1 MADTSMLGTVMLV
14 RHPLESRRTQ
24 LAELS
29 AELDGVALEL
39 EAPVAA
45 VDLRLD
51 PAGPGPAAVAE
62 VAGGPL
68 PAQPDTWTE
77 LVAGQA
83 QIPSGQALR
92 LGPDEW
98 LLTSAAARPEDWEF
112 GLDEAAAP
120 FGGTALDVSAQ
131 RTTVRVRGASAR
143 RLLASGCAIDL
154 RPRSFPRGRCAQTLL
169 GQAGVLLVALGV
181 DARGADDLQLFVRP
195 SFAGYVV
202 DWLVD
207 AAQEFRS

>member
-1 MADTSMLGTVMLV
+1 MADTSMLV
-14 RHPLESRRTQ
+14 RHPLEARRTQ
-24 LAELS
+24 LTELS

-39 EAPVAA
+39 ETPVAA

-51 PAGPGPAAVAE
+51 PADPGPAAVAD

-83 QIPSGQALR
+83 LR

-98 LLTSAAARPEDWEF
+98 LLTSTAARPEDWEF
-112 GLDEAAAP
+112 GLDEAAAE
-120 FGGTALDVSAQ
+120 FGGTAVDVSAQ

-154 RPRSFPRGRCAQTLL
+154 RPASFPRGRCAQTLL
-169 GQAGVLLVALGV
+169 GQAGVLLVAHGV
-181 DARGADDLQLFVRP
+181 DTRGDDDLQLFVRP

-207 AAQEFRS
+207 AAQEFRRPT

>member
-1 MADTSMLGTVMLV
+1 MADTPTLMIV
-14 RHPLESRRTQ
+14 RHPLETRRTQ

-68 PAQPDTWTE
+68 PAQPDTWTV
-77 LVAGQA
+77 LVA
-83 QIPSGQALR
+83 GQALR

-98 LLTSAAARPEDWEF
+98 LLTSTAARPEDWEF

-120 FGGTALDVSAQ
+120 FGGAAVDVSAQ

-154 RPRSFPRGRCAQTLL
+154 RPGSFPRGRCAQTLL
-169 GQAGVLLVALGV
+169 GQAGVVLVALA
-181 DARGADDLQLFVRP
+181 DDDLQLFVRP

-207 AAQEFRS
+207 AAQEFRRPS

>member
-1 MADTSMLGTVMLV
+1 MADTSTLMIA
-14 RHPLESRRTQ
+14 RHPLETRRAQ

-39 EAPVAA
+39 EEPVAA

-68 PAQPDTWTE
+68 PAQPDTWTG
-77 LVAGQA
+77 LVA
-83 QIPSGQALR
+83 GQALR

-120 FGGTALDVSAQ
+120 FGGTAVDVSAQ

-154 RPRSFPRGRCAQTLL
+154 RPASFPRGRCAQTLL
-169 GQAGVLLVALGV
+169 GQAGVLLVARGV
-181 DARGADDLQLFVRP
+181 DASGADDLQLFVRP

>member
-1 MADTSMLGTVMLV
+1 MADTSMLV
-14 RHPLESRRTQ
+14 RHPLETRRTQ

-39 EAPVAA
+39 EAPVAG

-51 PAGPGPAAVAE
+51 PAGPGPATVAE

-68 PAQPDTWTE
+68 PAQPDTWTG
-77 LVAGQA
+77 LVA
-83 QIPSGQALR
+83 GQALR

-98 LLTSAAARPEDWEF
+98 LLTSTAARPEDWEF

-120 FGGTALDVSAQ
+120 FGGTAVDVSAQ

-154 RPRSFPRGRCAQTLL
+154 RPASFPRGRCAQTLL
-169 GQAGVLLVALGV
+169 GQAGVLLVALA
-181 DARGADDLQLFVRP
+181 DDDLQLFVRP

-207 AAQEFRS
+207 AAQEFRRPSARPRHDPRKETP